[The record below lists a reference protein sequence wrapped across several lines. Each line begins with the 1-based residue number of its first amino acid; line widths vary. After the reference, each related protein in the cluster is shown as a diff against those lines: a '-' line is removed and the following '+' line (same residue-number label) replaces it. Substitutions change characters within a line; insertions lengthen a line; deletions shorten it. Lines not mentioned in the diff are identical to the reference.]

1 MEKEITITPEN
12 IRQAVED
19 LLDEKIELQSRI
31 DKAINFVKTEYNTYP
46 SAEEWRKAL
55 LKILDA
61 DSND

>member
-1 MEKEITITPEN
+1 MKKEITITPEN